1 MAVFNSYVK
10 LPEGI
15 HAKIGVCHS
24 FYGCTMDLWL
34 VHWGDELVQLVP
46 LFQVPLV
53 ASIGTEP
60 QNEALLFGGLPV
72 NPHEMSQII
81 QGW

>member
-1 MAVFNSYVK
+1 MAIFNSYVK

-15 HAKIGVCHS
+15 HAKIGVCHTS
-24 FYGCTMDLWL
+24 YGCTMDLWL
-34 VHWGDELVQLVP
+34 VYWSDELVP

-60 QNEALLFGGLPV
+60 QNEAVLFGGLPV
-72 NPHEMSQII
+72 NPHISWARSSRD
-81 QGW
+81 GK